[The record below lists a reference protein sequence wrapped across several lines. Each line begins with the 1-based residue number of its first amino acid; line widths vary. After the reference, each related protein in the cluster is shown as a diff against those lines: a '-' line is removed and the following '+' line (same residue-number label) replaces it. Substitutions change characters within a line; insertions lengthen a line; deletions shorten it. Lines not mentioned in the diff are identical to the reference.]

1 MDCTLKL
8 MAGEGRGQQGEGD
21 EVDGVS
27 IDAVPL
33 AHAVALTTLH
43 CKFVNVI
50 EYRGDY
56 IGPILCTIS
65 VYGNSCNCLFFSFNV
80 SHLLS
85 FPIYYHPQGKIR
97 SQEIVKRQKI
107 REKKTNRQIVA

>member
-21 EVDGVS
+21 EVDSVS

-65 VYGNSCNCLFFSFNV
+65 VYGNFHAIVSF
-80 SHLLS
+80 LA
-85 FPIYYHPQGKIR
+85 FPIYYHPQGRIR

-107 REKKTNRQIVA
+107 REKKTDRQIVA